1 MEIARR
7 AGNMLANAAMDVTKT
22 ALAPSET
29 GSEAGMP

>member
-7 AGNMLANAAMDVTKT
+7 AGNTLANAAIAVIKT

-29 GSEAGMP
+29 GSDAEMP